1 MCACVSTGF
10 EGTADLPL
18 RSQRQTRSPGLI
30 FELLPGL
37 SHAVEYTRASI

>member
-1 MCACVSTGF
+1 VCACVRTGF

-18 RSQRQTRSPGLI
+18 RSRRQTRSPGLT

-37 SHAVEYTRASI
+37 SYAVEYTRASI